1 MKSCGVIFDMDGTL
15 FDTESVFQEEWN
27 RIAEE
32 RGLSLPKSFKY
43 EICGTSGDPMNHI
56 IERYYHV
63 EEGGEIQRLCKE
75 RVARRLLAK
84 VPEKPGCREIL
95 SFFRKREYAIAMGSS
110 SPMKQICT
118 NLEITG
124 LSSFFDALA
133 SGEEVKQG
141 KPAPDI
147 FLLAAKKPGCREI
160 LSFFR
165 KREYAIAMGSSSPMK
180 QICTNLEITG
190 LSSFFDALAS
200 GEEVKQGKPAPDIFL
215 LAAKKLGISPDRCY
229 VFEDS
234 PNGIRAAFAA
244 GMKPVMVPDLMP
256 VTEEMREKCFA
267 IFSSLIEAKEFFEK
281 SGN

>member
-56 IERYYHV
+56 IERYYHM
-63 EEGGEIQRLCKE
+63 EEGSEIQRLCKE

-110 SPMKQICT
+110 SPMKQIR
-118 NLEITG
+118 
-124 LSSFFDALA
+124 A
-133 SGEEVKQG
+133 
-141 KPAPDI
+141 
-147 FLLAAKKPGCREI
+147 
-160 LSFFR
+160 
-165 KREYAIAMGSSSPMK
+165 
-180 QICTNLEITG
+180 NLEITG

-229 VFEDS
+229 VFEDN

-267 IFSSLIEAKEFFEK
+267 IFPSLIEAKEFFEK